1 MRAAEG
7 FGTAERREL
16 PPLGWLGTLALFGAA
31 AILLWV
37 ATRLGVPA
45 ASRVLGVEPMVGWLV
60 VSSLAVFTPLL
71 LTALLLL
78 RQEGRLAGPR
88 AWRERLRFRRM
99 TRRDWAWGVGGL
111 IAVGAASAL
120 VQTTL
125 ARGLGAADLHPP
137 FLALEPL
144 GPGRYWILAA
154 WLPAWLLNVLG
165 EEILWR
171 GVVLPRQEAA
181 LGSTAWL
188 ANGCGWLLFHLA
200 FGWQIVLVLLP
211 ILFVLPWVAQR
222 RQNTWTA
229 VLIHAGLNG
238 PGFLAVAFGLAG
250 GGMDG

>member
-1 MRAAEG
+1 MRAADELAAARE
-7 FGTAERREL
+7 TEL
-16 PPLGWLGTLALFGAA
+16 PPLGWLGTLALFGGA
-31 AILLWV
+31 AIVLWL

-45 ASRVLGVEPMVGWLV
+45 ASRTLGVEPVVGWLV

-78 RQEGRLAGPR
+78 RQEGRLAEPHV
-88 AWRERLRFRRM
+88 WRERLRFRRM

-111 IAVGAASAL
+111 VAVGAAS
-120 VQTTL
+120 TL
-125 ARGLGAADLHPP
+125 AQAALERGFGAGDLHPP
-137 FLALEPL
+137 FMTLEPL

-181 LGSTAWL
+181 LGSSAWL

-200 FGWQIVLVLLP
+200 FGWQLLLVLLP
-211 ILFVLPWVAQR
+211 ILFVLPFVAQR

-238 PGFLAVAFGLAG
+238 PGFLAVAFGLA
-250 GGMDG
+250 